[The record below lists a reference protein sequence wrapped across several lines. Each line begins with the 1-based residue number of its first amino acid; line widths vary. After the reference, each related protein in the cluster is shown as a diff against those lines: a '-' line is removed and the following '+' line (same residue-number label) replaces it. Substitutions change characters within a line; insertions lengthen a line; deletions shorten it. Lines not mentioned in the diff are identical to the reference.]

1 MIGINFNALSF
12 ILYTLTRSQLPNNSS
27 TCTAVYLY
35 SIICSI
41 ISILNETSRTQTDPQ
56 SCAELARRPPNVR
69 DRTQAA
75 EYLLA
80 VTHSSTTLGLRH
92 VASISIVSR
101 TAAIPAGSAFHACV
115 ASYQNE
121 AQDLHADDASG
132 GVKVPWKQRLN
143 NCCCLSDQRQRTQ
156 QPAPC
161 AEPGASPLAVT
172 RSFVYHSLR
181 TAVLLNPATS
191 EVSGLSPPA
200 TLKAPLHRRLRPHS
214 IQHHLRAPN
223 CYPMTSMSLIPE

>member
-27 TCTAVYLY
+27 TCTAAYLY

-101 TAAIPAGSAFHACV
+101 TTAIPAGSAFHACA
-115 ASYQNE
+115 ASYRTRRKISTPMMHRE
-121 AQDLHADDASG
+121 ASRYLGSRVILEEPETEQL
-132 GVKVPWKQRLN
+132 L
-143 NCCCLSDQRQRTQ
+143 LS
-156 QPAPC
+156 
-161 AEPGASPLAVT
+161 V
-172 RSFVYHSLR
+172 
-181 TAVLLNPATS
+181 
-191 EVSGLSPPA
+191 
-200 TLKAPLHRRLRPHS
+200 
-214 IQHHLRAPN
+214 
-223 CYPMTSMSLIPE
+223 